1 MSLLLPGAMVQMQH
15 ARVPLPAA
23 NRSMGRL
30 PGYRP
35 L

>member
-1 MSLLLPGAMVQMQH
+1 MSLLLLGATVQMQH
-15 ARVPLPAA
+15 ARMPLPAA

-30 PGYRP
+30 PGYRA